1 MMAQSDIEKNM
12 QVFQRNV
19 HLREKGLIP
28 DEIQF
33 SYESTS
39 LGCACGD
46 CAHFVP
52 NRKSHKVKPEGWC
65 CPVRVYSE
73 LGRCVAGLEAKVAD
87 DVHQCNKFEL
97 RKIKKR

>member
-1 MMAQSDIEKNM
+1 MKNTDIEKNM
-12 QVFQRNV
+12 QVFQRDV

-33 SYESTS
+33 SYENGTS

-52 NRKSHKVKPEGWC
+52 NQKPHKVKPEGWC
-65 CPVRVYSE
+65 CPVSVYSE
-73 LGRCVAGLEAKVAD
+73 LGRCVAGLEAKEAD
-87 DVHQCNKFEL
+87 AVHQCNKFEL

>member
-1 MMAQSDIEKNM
+1 MKNTDIEKNM

-19 HLREKGLIP
+19 RLRENGLIP

-33 SYESTS
+33 SYELAS

-46 CAHFVP
+46 CIHFMP
-52 NRKSHKVKPEGWC
+52 SKKPHNVKPEGWC
-65 CPVRVYSE
+65 CPVRVYSAM
-73 LGRCVAGLEAKVAD
+73 GRCAARLDAKVAD
-87 DVHQCNKFEL
+87 AVHACEKFEL